1 MPTLLDIAGA
11 EIPDS
16 VDGES
21 LLPLA
26 EDTGKRIRPWLHGEH
41 SYGEFSNHWIVTE
54 TDKYVW
60 LPQTGQEQYFDLVSD
75 PHELTDRI
83 NDPSCTARIGKLRG
97 YLIQSLTGRAE
108 GFTDG
113 ERLISGREYTPTL
126 PSVTDVG

>member
-11 EIPDS
+11 DIPDS
-16 VDGES
+16 VDGSS

-26 EDTGKRIRPWLHGEH
+26 EDPQQRVRPWLHGEH

-54 TDKYVW
+54 RDKYVW
-60 LPQTGQEQYFDLVSD
+60 LSESGQEQYFDLVSD

-83 NDPSCTARIGKLRG
+83 NDPSCSARIRELRG
-97 YLIQSLTGRAE
+97 YLIQSLTARTE

-113 ERLISGREYTPTL
+113 ERLIPGLPYPPTL
-126 PSVTDVG
+126 PSATEAK